1 MFHASKVCLYDEVD
15 WSWGK
20 NMEGSRIRLHL
31 LCGHM
36 WRRRIAAIVRGGVG
50 AGTNQIRGPYRRNS
64 GLFVVL
70 TFRVSRR
77 V

>member
-1 MFHASKVCLYDEVD
+1 MFHASEVCLYDEID
-15 WSWGK
+15 WGRGK
-20 NMEGSRIRLHL
+20 NLEGSRIGLHL

-36 WRRRIAAIVRGGVG
+36 WRRRIAGIVRGGVV
-50 AGTNQIRGPYRRNS
+50 AGTNQIHGPYRRNS